1 MCPDGG
7 VLLLGSSVH
16 RRRGYMHAQWKKL
29 YGNDKSDDLCWFAPS
44 QTMNPQLPAQII
56 TKALS
61 DDPPRARAEY
71 ENVWREDIA
80 DFVPLDV
87 IEACTDFD
95 VRERPPQPGFRYV
108 AFCDAAGGTGRD
120 SFALAV
126 AHCQH
131 DPTRTAWLDLVRERK
146 PRFVPSAVIAEM
158 AGVLRD
164 YRITEVWGDSFAGG
178 FHASEWQR
186 NGIMFKPCDNT
197 TSENYLHALPMLL
210 SGRAHLINDATMRS
224 QLSSLERVVLSGRE
238 TVRHPHIE
246 SAHDDVAAAVCG
258 ALVTATQASLG
269 LAALS
274 LDEWSRILADVKRM
288 PPRRVCGFT
297 HGHY

>member
-1 MCPDGG
+1 
-7 VLLLGSSVH
+7 
-16 RRRGYMHAQWKKL
+16 
-29 YGNDKSDDLCWFAPS
+29 
-44 QTMNPQLPAQII
+44 
-56 TKALS
+56 
-61 DDPPRARAEY
+61 
-71 ENVWREDIA
+71 
-80 DFVPLDV
+80 V